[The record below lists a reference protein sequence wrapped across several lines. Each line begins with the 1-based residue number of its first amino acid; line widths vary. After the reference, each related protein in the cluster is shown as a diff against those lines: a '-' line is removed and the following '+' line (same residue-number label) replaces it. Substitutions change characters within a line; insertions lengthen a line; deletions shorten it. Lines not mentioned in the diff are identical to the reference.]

1 MLYTLLADWLISVCQ
16 RRRQVRMGWLRLRPA
31 KRSTVLLFVTAIVLP
46 TSALVSRVRTSRYS
60 RRPQQQ
66 RLPGICQR
74 DQHHSQAKA
83 TEAAGLERNRIENTA
98 ATTVTDHDDFAA
110 AVGGDDDDG
119 PAVSY
124 MTTEFCGRSLVVLD
138 RCYCADTGRV
148 AVS

>member
-1 MLYTLLADWLISVCQ
+1 M
-16 RRRQVRMGWLRLRPA
+16 
-31 KRSTVLLFVTAIVLP
+31 
-46 TSALVSRVRTSRYS
+46 SALVSRVRTSRYS
-60 RRPQQQ
+60 RRSRQQ

-98 ATTVTDHDDFAA
+98 ATTATDHDDFAA

-124 MTTEFCGRSLVVLD
+124 MTMTATEFCGRSLVVLA
-138 RCYCADTGRV
+138 RCYCVDTGRV